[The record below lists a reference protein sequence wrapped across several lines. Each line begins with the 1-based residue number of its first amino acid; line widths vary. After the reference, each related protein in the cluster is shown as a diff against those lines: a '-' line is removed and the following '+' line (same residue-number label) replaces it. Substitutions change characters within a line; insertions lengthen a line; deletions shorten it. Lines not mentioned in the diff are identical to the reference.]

1 MSRYAIVLVVSLIF
15 ISCGKKDKQASGIL
29 DPVKM
34 QAVLW
39 DVIRADA
46 YISRFTANDTSKNIF
61 EEEVKLQK
69 QVFDMHGVSR
79 ETFNTSF
86 NYYKLHP
93 PQMKLILDSMTAKG
107 NRDKLINIKTSPT
120 IEKQ

>member
-1 MSRYAIVLVVSLIF
+1 MSRYAIVLVVSLIL
-15 ISCGKKDKQASGIL
+15 ISCGKKDKQAPGIL
-29 DPVKM
+29 DPAKM

-46 YISRFTANDTSKNIF
+46 YISRFTATDTSKNIF
-61 EEEVKLQK
+61 AEEVKLQQ
-69 QVFDMHGVSR
+69 QVFDMYGISR

-107 NRDKLINIKTSPT
+107 SRDKLINIKTSPT